1 MLAGGAAERAG
12 VSVGD
17 KVRGC
22 SGGEVRA
29 EEPQLSLNTHKLS
42 LDPATTSAEQS

>member
-17 KVRGC
+17 KV
-22 SGGEVRA
+22 GGEASRA
-29 EEPQLSLNTHKLS
+29 EEPQQSLNTHKLS
-42 LDPATTSAEQS
+42 LAPAATSAE